1 VSNNWQFHF
10 RNCDVASASGG
21 QPASNNWF
29 GVYHFGCGGVP
40 ATPVSDNS
48 RANCFGINLAPDP
61 SGLASGAAVYRPA
74 DSVVDANDILD
85 EVLQGALDAANFAV
99 FLASGGTDVGA
110 LAQSIGGCLSLS
122 ADVVTNAMNEKGV
135 NDAAF
140 LQNYLTGNLETAAE
154 TVAIQPMRDSSGR
167 MVASP
172 AEILTSIAE
181 VTLGLAP
188 GTWGFMGGTNYI
200 SSIHDNNDNNDQSG
214 FSVLRAPYEPS
225 IIDPCYDYIANHA
238 FINQGHL
245 IYFWDRWYLPGPNNN
260 WGGLSRFWLPLS

>member
-1 VSNNWQFHF
+1 MSNNWQFHF

-154 TVAIQPMRDSSGR
+154 TVAIQPMRNSSGR
-167 MVASP
+167 MVAESSRDIDKHCRGN
-172 AEILTSIAE
+172 AW
-181 VTLGLAP
+181 LGARNL
-188 GTWGFMGGTNYI
+188 GFYGRHKLYI
-200 SSIHDNNDNNDQSG
+200 QHTRQ
-214 FSVLRAPYEPS
+214 
-225 IIDPCYDYIANHA
+225 
-238 FINQGHL
+238 
-245 IYFWDRWYLPGPNNN
+245 
-260 WGGLSRFWLPLS
+260 